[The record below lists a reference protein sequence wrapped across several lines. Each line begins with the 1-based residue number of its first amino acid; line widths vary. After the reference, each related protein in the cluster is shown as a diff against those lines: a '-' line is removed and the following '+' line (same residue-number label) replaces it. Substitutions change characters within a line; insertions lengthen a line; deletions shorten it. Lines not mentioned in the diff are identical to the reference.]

1 MNPAVNENS
10 NCDRQRYNH
19 DSVYIPCSRIPL
31 LLPHKAIYTV
41 LINRQTLREK
51 FTQITRHKIKN

>member
-10 NCDRQRYNH
+10 NCYRQHYNH
-19 DSVYIPCSRIPL
+19 GSDYILCSRIPL

-41 LINRQTLREK
+41 LINRQALRNK
-51 FTQITRHKIKN
+51 FTHITRHKIKN